1 MSLSG
6 SSATATLTPPANAQ
20 TTYYIRVKDNA
31 GNWSAQKA
39 VTAKRETSAPVIDVA
54 GGSGWASSAALTATV
69 TDEQSGITQVF
80 YATTSGAASGT
91 AMTAAGSNVY
101 RSQELPKGTYYI
113 VAINGVGL
121 RSEVKVVL
129 DKIDTEAPTVT
140 GTATIAP
147 VDWTNGK
154 HTITVTGISDTGGS
168 GVEAVFYSTS
178 SSATSGTNLTYN
190 DATGTATIT
199 TELLDGSKN
208 YYIRIKDGAGN
219 FAATTLRVTG
229 KRDTTPPTV
238 DPTVSTVN

>member
-1 MSLSG
+1 M
-6 SSATATLTPPANAQ
+6 
-20 TTYYIRVKDNA
+20 
-31 GNWSAQKA
+31 
-39 VTAKRETSAPVIDVA
+39 
-54 GGSGWASSAALTATV
+54 
-69 TDEQSGITQVF
+69 
-80 YATTSGAASGT
+80 
-91 AMTAAGSNVY
+91 
-101 RSQELPKGTYYI
+101 
-113 VAINGVGL
+113 
-121 RSEVKVVL
+121 
-129 DKIDTEAPTVT
+129 T
-140 GTATIAP
+140 GTATITP

-238 DPTVSTVN
+238 DPTVSTVNWAPSKTIAATVRDTQSAVQAVFLAPVSGATSGEAMTRSGNTYTSSAITKSGTYYVVALDNACLLYTSRCV